1 MSALR
6 MDSCSRGAEVELGC
20 RKADVEQ
27 ELNPKWT
34 QLCEFT
40 RAYLGCFLWQGCGHG
55 QEALEGR

>member
-1 MSALR
+1 

-40 RAYLGCFLWQGCGHG
+40 CAYLGCFLWQGCGHG